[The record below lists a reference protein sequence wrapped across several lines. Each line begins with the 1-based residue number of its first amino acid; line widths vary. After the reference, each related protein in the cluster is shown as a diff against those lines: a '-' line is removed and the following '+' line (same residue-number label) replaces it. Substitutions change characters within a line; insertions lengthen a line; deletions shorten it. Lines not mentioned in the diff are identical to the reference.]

1 MEELRIK
8 CPSCGIILDVR
19 NSKNEDVK
27 RIVCPSCKRH
37 LAITFH
43 EQPVPA
49 SHTTAVL
56 CFGKAMYQL
65 KEGKQMIGRKD
76 PQSKAEI
83 QIATGDA
90 SLLLEHAHLKVV
102 ARNDGSNMYIVSP
115 CSHEAT
121 LFVNQ
126 LPLEEGDE
134 VMLNIGDELRLGDT
148 VLRLTIPT
156 INQSI

>member
-27 RIVCPSCKRH
+27 RIVCPGCKKH

-43 EQPVPA
+43 ETQVPT
-49 SHTTAVL
+49 SQSVAVL
-56 CFGKAMYQL
+56 FFGKAEYQL
-65 KEGKQMIGRKD
+65 KEGTQMIGRKD
-76 PQSKAEI
+76 PLSEAEI

-90 SLLLEHAHLKVV
+90 SLQLVHARLKVA
-102 ARNDGSNMYIVSP
+102 ARNDGNHIYIISP
-115 CSHEAT
+115 YSHETAV
-121 LFVNQ
+121 FVNQ

-134 VMLNIGDELRLGDT
+134 VMLNIGDELRMGDT
-148 VLRLTIPT
+148 VLLLKSSTIKK
-156 INQSI
+156 

>member
-27 RIVCPSCKRH
+27 RIVCPGCKKH

-43 EQPVPA
+43 ETQVPT
-49 SHTTAVL
+49 SQSVAVL
-56 CFGKAMYQL
+56 FFGKAEYQL
-65 KEGKQMIGRKD
+65 KEGTQMIGRKD

-102 ARNDGSNMYIVSP
+102 ERNDGSNMYIVSP

-134 VMLNIGDELRLGDT
+134 VMLNIGDELRMGDT
-148 VLRLTIPT
+148 VLLLKSSTIKK
-156 INQSI
+156 